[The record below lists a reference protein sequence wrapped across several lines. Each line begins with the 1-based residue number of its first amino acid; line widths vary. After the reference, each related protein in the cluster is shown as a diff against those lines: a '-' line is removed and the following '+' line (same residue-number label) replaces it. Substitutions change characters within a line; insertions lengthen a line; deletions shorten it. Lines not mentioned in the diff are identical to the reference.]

1 MNFDR
6 LVHYISAVE
15 QVILSE
21 VVHAINISLT
31 ARNWILGYYI
41 VEFEQNGEDRA
52 VYGDNLLK
60 KLEQ

>member
-1 MNFDR
+1 MLFVRLSLMNFDR
-6 LVHYISAVE
+6 LVHNISAVE

-41 VEFEQNGEDRA
+41 VEFEQNEM
-52 VYGDNLLK
+52 LF
-60 KLEQ
+60 